1 MNTGL
6 ISRRYA
12 KALYEY
18 ASERKVEDILYGRMQ
33 TLVNEVS
40 SMPKLKAMLR
50 SPMIPTVYKKD
61 ILAEATGVNPEPVY
75 LAFVRLIT
83 ENHRAEIVL
92 DIALNYQT
100 VYRRKK
106 NITIV
111 NLTSAVPMNNNALE
125 RIKKQVQQKTN
136 GQVELKIQI
145 DPSLDGGFI
154 FQLDDMRIDAS
165 VKGQLEKIR
174 RKLIC

>member
-18 ASERKVEDILYGRMQ
+18 ASEHKVEDVLYKRMQ
-33 TLVNEVS
+33 MLANAVNS
-40 SMPKLKAMLR
+40 IPRLKAILR
-50 SPMIPTVYKKD
+50 SPMILTVYKND
-61 ILAEATGVNPEPVY
+61 LLAEATGTNPDPVY
-75 LAFVRLIT
+75 LDFIRLIT
-83 ENHRAEIVL
+83 ENHRSELVL
-92 DIALNYQT
+92 DIALNYEII
-100 VYRRKK
+100 YRQKK
-106 NITIV
+106 NISVV
-111 NLTSAVPMNNNALE
+111 NLISAAPMSHNALE
-125 RIKKQVQQKTN
+125 RIKKQVQQRTN
-136 GQVELKIQI
+136 GQVEFKTRI

-174 RKLIC
+174 RKLIQ